1 MCTAISYQTKNFYFG
16 RTLDYDCSYGEQVVV
31 LPRNYPLR
39 LRFAEEVK
47 KHYAVIG
54 MAHVANGYPLFYDGG
69 NEKGLGVAGLNFVGN
84 ACYSEKVQKG
94 KINLAQFEFIAY
106 LLCTCKDVE
115 EAVSR
120 LHKINLTATPFSGQ
134 YPVAQLHYLI
144 ADKTRSVTVEFVKE
158 GMKVYENPVGVLT
171 NNPPFPAQLLSLSD
185 YINVT
190 NDEPRN
196 SFSERYKPE
205 EFSRGMGALGL
216 PGDWSSKSRFAR
228 AAFVKLNSVPAGGG
242 EEESV
247 NEFFH
252 VMNSVS
258 QPRGSCK
265 WESGYEI
272 TVYTSCFSADKGAYY
287 YTTYGNHRIHGVEL
301 KKHDLDGESFT
312 AYPLALREEIAY
324 QEIKI

>member
-39 LRFAEEVK
+39 LRGVGEVE

-54 MAHVANGYPLFYDGG
+54 MAHIANGYPLFYDGG
-69 NEKGLGVAGLNFVGN
+69 NEKGLAVAGLNFVGN
-84 ACYSEKVQKG
+84 ACYSEKAQKD
-94 KINLAQFEFIAY
+94 KTNIAQFELIAY
-106 LLCTCKDVE
+106 LLCVCKDVE
-115 EAVSR
+115 EAVLR
-120 LHKINLTATPFSGQ
+120 LNEINVTATPFSEQ
-134 YPVAQLHYLI
+134 YPVSQLHYLI

-158 GMKVYENPVGVLT
+158 GVKIYENPVGVLT
-171 NNPPFPAQLLSLSD
+171 NNPPFPAQLSSLSD

-190 NDEPRN
+190 NEEPRN
-196 SFSERYKPE
+196 GFSKSYNPE

-228 AAFVKLNSVPAGGG
+228 AAFVKLNSFSEGGG

-252 VMNSVS
+252 IMESVAH
-258 QPRGSCK
+258 PRGVCK
-265 WESGYEI
+265 WKGGYEI
-272 TVYTSCFSADKGAYY
+272 TVYTSCFSAKTGAYY
-287 YTTYGNHRIHGVEL
+287 YTTYENHRIHGVEL
-301 KKHDLDGESFT
+301 NKHDLEGERLTS
-312 AYPLALREEIAY
+312 YPLALKEDIAY
-324 QEIKI
+324 EKVAK